1 MKLNHEI
8 MGADWDE
15 KNGLWHIKVKD
26 LLSGTI
32 FIDKAEIFINGGGV
46 LK

>member
-8 MGADWDE
+8 VGAEWNE
-15 KNGLWHIKVKD
+15 KDGLWEVEVKD
-26 LLSGTI
+26 LLCGST
-32 FIDKAEIFINGGGV
+32 FIDKAEVLINGGGV

>member
-8 MGADWDE
+8 IRADWSDDD
-15 KNGLWHIKVKD
+15 GQWHVQVKD
-26 LLSGTI
+26 LLFGEM
-32 FIDKAEIFINGGGV
+32 FIDKAEVLINGGGV